1 MLRILTK
8 IHHYRLPILGVCGAT
23 MTIVFSSPSSTL
35 STVGPLSLDMFWV
48 SLVVSGTLI
57 LSVLVL
63 GEYNPEEYGLEP
75 EKRSK

>member
-63 GEYNPEEYGLEP
+63 GEYNPEEYGLEL

>member
-1 MLRILTK
+1 MLRVLTK
-8 IHHYRLPILGVCGAT
+8 IHHYRLPILGVFGAA
-23 MTIVFSSPSSTL
+23 MTIVSSSPGSTL
-35 STVGPLSLDMFWV
+35 STAGPLSLDMFWV

>member
-1 MLRILTK
+1 
-8 IHHYRLPILGVCGAT
+8 
-23 MTIVFSSPSSTL
+23 
-35 STVGPLSLDMFWV
+35 MFWV

>member
-1 MLRILTK
+1 
-8 IHHYRLPILGVCGAT
+8 
-23 MTIVFSSPSSTL
+23 
-35 STVGPLSLDMFWV
+35 MFWV

-63 GEYNPEEYGLEP
+63 GEYNPEEYGLEL